1 MPAPVD
7 FSTTGIEHPRTP
19 THYRKKPPAATRV
32 TRHIGSRQCTSFHP
46 LDPRPPPQ
54 ALALAVFVFDEVV
67 PQFRRVMASKGSFNS
82 AIPEEASVGQAQH
95 DSPPGQ
101 SNGANKDPMEPGVS
115 PPGSLV
121 PALSAHS
128 FEKKE
133 EPRLSR
139 RYTGIMHFLCA
150 LCVVTQ
156 AQIPRAGM
164 PATWTPR
171 YLSGLLTGEVRGD
184 GVRS

>member
-1 MPAPVD
+1 
-7 FSTTGIEHPRTP
+7 
-19 THYRKKPPAATRV
+19 
-32 TRHIGSRQCTSFHP
+32 
-46 LDPRPPPQ
+46 
-54 ALALAVFVFDEVV
+54 
-67 PQFRRVMASKGSFNS
+67 MASKGSFNS
-82 AIPEEASVGQAQH
+82 AIPEEASVGQAQD

-139 RYTGIMHFLCA
+139 RYTGIMHFFCTRCGCDA
-150 LCVVTQ
+150 STN
-156 AQIPRAGM
+156 
-164 PATWTPR
+164 TPGR
-171 YLSGLLTGEVRGD
+171 HASHMDAPLSERLIDRRGA
-184 GVRS
+184 